1 MRNYLSVLSPL
12 VLLASLASAQITPT
26 TFEGL
31 DASNLGSNAQLD
43 VDPNGAVGTKQ
54 YMEWVNPMY
63 QAWDKTTL
71 AKIYAA
77 PVQGDTPW
85 RNNGISTCY
94 GGNGDGVIMF
104 DHLASRWIVA
114 RRQGTTSY
122 YYCIA
127 VSSTDDLTAS
137 GFKWYAFSIPLNPLL
152 GQNSQG
158 KTYFPDYPK
167 IATWPDA
174 YYVTIDLED
183 ISNNYEEVGVL
194 ICALDRTNMLNNV
207 APRTQ
212 QCFRYPSTPSGLFLG
227 HSVLAADVD
236 GTTPPPPGT
245 DEFMV
250 SIQNPSGTNVS
261 SNTINL
267 WQFHTDWTDPSNTTL
282 TGPTSMGVSTYIPGC
297 YSSKSV
303 ANTICVPEPTT
314 KTTKNYIDSV
324 GDRLM
329 HRFSFRQFLGT
340 NPYQSF
346 VFTHAI
352 QVGTAGSKQTGIR
365 WYQFQPSL
373 GITNW
378 GTINPSSASYRFM
391 SSAAQ
396 DSAGNLAVGYST
408 SGSSNHPSIRAS
420 YLSLTNFKAA
430 NEFNIFTG
438 TADEENSYH
447 WGDYTSMTIDPVDD
461 CTFWYVNEYY
471 TMNQVSNPP
480 VWKTRIANFKVPTCQ

>member
-1 MRNYLSVLSPL
+1 MSDCLKIFAPL
-12 VLLASLASAQITPT
+12 VFLISFASAQITPT

-71 AKIYAA
+71 AKIYAN

-114 RRQGTTSY
+114 RRQGTSNY
-122 YYCIA
+122 YYCVAI
-127 VSSTDDLTAS
+127 SSTDDLTAA
-137 GFKWYAFSIPLNPLL
+137 GFKWYAFSISLNPLL

-158 KTYFPDYPK
+158 RTYFPDYPK

-183 ISNNYEEVGVL
+183 LSKNYEEVGVL

-207 APRTQ
+207 APRAP
-212 QCFRYPSTPSGLFLG
+212 QCFRYPQTPSGLFLG

-236 GTTPPPPGT
+236 GTNPPPPGT
-245 DEFMV
+245 DEYMV
-250 SIQNPSGTNVS
+250 SIQNPSGTNLS
-261 SNTINL
+261 SNTVNL
-267 WQFHTDWTDPSNTTL
+267 WQFHTDWNNPSNTTL
-282 TGPTSMGVSTYIPGC
+282 TGPTAMGVSAYIPGC
-297 YSSKSV
+297 YSSTSV
-303 ANTICVPEPTT
+303 ANTVCVPEPTT
-314 KTTKNYIDSV
+314 PTSKNYIDSV

-329 HRFSFRQFLGT
+329 HRFSFRQFTGT
-340 NPYQSF
+340 SPYSSF

-352 QVGTAGSKQTGIR
+352 QVGTKGSKQTGIR
-365 WYQFQPSL
+365 WYQFQPGI
-373 GITNW
+373 GITNSA
-378 GTINPSSASYRFM
+378 TINPTNSSYRFM
-391 SSAAQ
+391 PSAAQ
-396 DSAGNLAVGYST
+396 DSAGNLALGYST

-420 YLSLTNFKAA
+420 YLSLTNYTGS

-471 TMNQVSNPP
+471 TKNQITNPP
-480 VWKTRIANFKVPTCQ
+480 LWQTRIANFKLPSCH